1 MQDCRPD
8 GVHLGLVLIR
18 LLISLQQ
25 VVVQGCG
32 PAHAALEE
40 AEDAAAC
47 SPQDGDKDPVA
58 KDDPLLIPLTNP
70 GTNVIKPYTAIIY
83 KFL

>member
-1 MQDCRPD
+1 M
-8 GVHLGLVLIR
+8 HLGLVFIR

-25 VVVQGCG
+25 VVVQGCR

-58 KDDPLLIPLTNP
+58 KDDPVFIPLTNP
-70 GTNVIKPYTAIIY
+70 GTKIIKPFTAVIY